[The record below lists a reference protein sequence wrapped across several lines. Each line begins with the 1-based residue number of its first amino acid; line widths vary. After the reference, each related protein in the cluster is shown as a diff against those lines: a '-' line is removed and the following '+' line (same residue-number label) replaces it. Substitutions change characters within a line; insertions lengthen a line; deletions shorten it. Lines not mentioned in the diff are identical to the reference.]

1 MTFPN
6 PDLCLVVRLEKV
18 LQPGD
23 ISEVLRPYLEEDKN
37 KEKVKANAASFCE
50 RLGAYRMPIA
60 WTGIYIMQLVFLVL
74 LIDDYQFIKFE

>member
-1 MTFPN
+1 MYDIIPSLRSAIVEVTFPN

-37 KEKVKANAASFCE
+37 KEKVKANAASFCD

-60 WTGIYIMQLVFLVL
+60 WTGIYIMQ
-74 LIDDYQFIKFE
+74 